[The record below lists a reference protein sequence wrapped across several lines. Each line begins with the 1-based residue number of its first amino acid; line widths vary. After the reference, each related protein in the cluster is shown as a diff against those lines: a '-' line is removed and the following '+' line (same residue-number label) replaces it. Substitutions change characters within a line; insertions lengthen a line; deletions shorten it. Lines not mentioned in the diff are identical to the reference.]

1 MNRSF
6 AKTSDEEMSK
16 RLKADRLE
24 RIAKDIEKWIRI
36 KQNNIIFGRI
46 IKTKEKCKKKNIT
59 TMLQKKQLS
68 KTKNERI
75 ISKKDVKSIGTFL
88 IVPK

>member
-1 MNRSF
+1 
-6 AKTSDEEMSK
+6 MSK
-16 RLKADRLE
+16 RLRADRLE

-36 KQNNIIFGRI
+36 KQNNDIVFGRI
-46 IKTKEKCKKKNIT
+46 TKTKEKCKKKNIM

-75 ISKKDVKSIGTFL
+75 ISKHDVKTIGTFL